1 MGWSL
6 CPTNLFLSI
15 YQKNIILLKILWR
28 FTCVFFYSDNLQGQE
43 EKIIFISTV
52 LTRPESLKRA
62 QAGGGPEQNI
72 GFLSNAKRFN
82 VAITRAKVVNQ
93 TFNTFHFS
101 HFLRLVYIEKVPS
114 CLARFVCWN
123 NYIASHSPR

>member
-1 MGWSL
+1 MPLKVDSV
-6 CPTNLFLSI
+6 
-15 YQKNIILLKILWR
+15 IL
-28 FTCVFFYSDNLQGQE
+28 YHGNLQGQE

-82 VAITRAKVVNQ
+82 VAITRAKVVTQ
-93 TFNTFHFS
+93 TQHISILPFS
-101 HFLRLVYIEKVPS
+101 APHI
-114 CLARFVCWN
+114 
-123 NYIASHSPR
+123 H

>member
-1 MGWSL
+1 MSNQFIFIGLSR
-6 CPTNLFLSI
+6 FLLYI
-15 YQKNIILLKILWR
+15 FQIF
-28 FTCVFFYSDNLQGQE
+28 FTGLSVCVFFLQGQE

-93 TFNTFHFS
+93 TQHISFS
-101 HFLRLVYIEKVPS
+101 PFSAPHIL
-114 CLARFVCWN
+114 
-123 NYIASHSPR
+123 

>member
-1 MGWSL
+1 MVTVSNQFISIDLSKNYYTVANSL
-6 CPTNLFLSI
+6 KVYVC
-15 YQKNIILLKILWR
+15 
-28 FTCVFFYSDNLQGQE
+28 FFDSDNLQGQE

-82 VAITRAKVVNQ
+82 VAITRAKVVNR
-93 TFNTFHFS
+93 TLNTFHFS